1 MSNLWREKED
11 LTEVLSPFASCYFRE
26 CYSLEVKGKSVA
38 SASHL
43 LDPDPFHTPSGWR
56 GCLLSE
62 LATGS
67 LYVVEI
73 FNGGFLVF
81 SDDWMFL
88 L

>member
-1 MSNLWREKED
+1 RKDQTED
-11 LTEVLSPFASCYFRE
+11 LSPCRVLWFRE
-26 CYSLEVKGKSVA
+26 CYSLEVKEKSVA

-73 FNGGFLVF
+73 FNGNFLVF
-81 SDDWMFL
+81 SDGWMFL